1 MPRLMLLL
9 PTRTYR
15 AHDFMEAADRL
26 GVDVVVGSERK
37 QALADQVPGRLVV
50 LDFRDNEKSTQ
61 AILEFSQDYPIDGI
75 LAVDDDTA
83 ILGAMASEALNLP
96 HNPVSAVSAT
106 RNKHRLRMILAQAGL
121 LTPPFSLFSI
131 HDDPTDAAYRVPF
144 PCVVKPLCLSA
155 SRGVIRA
162 NTPDEFEVAFRRLSR
177 LLQTPDVVDRRD
189 KLAEQILVEG
199 YIPGKE
205 VAVEGMLVNG
215 ELTVLALFDKPDP
228 LDGPYFEETLY
239 ITPSRLPASVQ
250 EQIATCTAQTA
261 KAIGLQEGPVHAEL
275 RVNDLGAWLIEIAA
289 RSIGGLCSRTLRFGT
304 GLSLEELILLNATGA
319 DVGMYTRERQA
330 AGVMMLPIPIGG
342 TLIGIHGQDEA
353 RQVPGIEELDMTIR
367 LGQEVVPLPE
377 GAQYLGFL
385 FARAETPDQ
394 VERALRDAHRLLRF
408 TIDPKLDF
416 IHLP

>member
-1 MPRLMLLL
+1 MPRLLLLL

-15 AHDFMEAADRL
+15 AHDFMEAAGRL

-37 QALADQVPGRLVV
+37 QALSDQVPGRTLVV
-50 LDFRDNEKSTQ
+50 DFRYNEDATQ
-61 AILEFSQDYPIDGI
+61 TIVDFSKDFPLDGI

-96 HNPVSAVSAT
+96 HNPISAVSAT

-131 HDDPTDAAYRVPF
+131 HDDAARVAQQVPL
-144 PCVVKPLCLSA
+144 PSVVKPLCLSA

-162 NTPDEFEVAFRRLSR
+162 NTADEFEVAFQRLSR
-177 LLQTPDVVDRRD
+177 LLQTPEVVERRD

-205 VAVEGMLVNG
+205 VALEGLLVNG

-228 LDGPYFEETLY
+228 LDGPFFEETLY
-239 ITPSRLPASVQ
+239 ITPSRLPAAVQ
-250 EQIATCTAQTA
+250 EQVAVCTAKTA
-261 KAIGLQEGPVHAEL
+261 QAIGLQEGPVHAEL
-275 RVNDLGAWLIEIAA
+275 RVNELGAWLIEIAA

-319 DVGMYTRERQA
+319 DVGMHTRERQA

-353 RQVPGIEELDMTIR
+353 KQVPGIEELTITMA

-394 VERALRDAHRLLRF
+394 VEIALRDAHRHLRF
-408 TIDPKLDF
+408 TIDPT
-416 IHLP
+416 